1 MMRRSVWVVLRRI
14 SRLPVLK
21 SIISVEGKRLKVVLE
36 AVGMAK
42 SNYDGKAIS
51 RAASELGGT
60 LEKSKRQPPEKN
72 APNGV

>member
-1 MMRRSVWVVLRRI
+1 M
-14 SRLPVLK
+14 
-21 SIISVEGKRLKVVLE
+21 VEGKRLKVALE

-60 LEKSKRQPPEKN
+60 LEKLKKQPPEKN
-72 APNGV
+72 EPNGV